1 MSRWVGRGLVRRA
14 HLVDGGGCG
23 SRVHFWWLVCTVWS
37 HWVHRQLIHVGR
49 SRKHLVKTRVGYQT
63 TSTIVENGI
72 QIKDRSATRP
82 C

>member
-1 MSRWVGRGLVRRA
+1 MRRA
-14 HLVDGGGCG
+14 HLVDGSGFG
-23 SRVHFWWLVCTVWS
+23 SRVHLWRLVCTVWN
-37 HWVHRQLIHVGR
+37 HWVHQQLIHVVR

-72 QIKDRSATRP
+72 QIKNRSAIRP